1 MTFRLRRQVLF
12 GSGVLLAVLGVLH
25 IAVTPLIVHMLKNGL
40 LPGAVAWLT
49 PPMLLNHVVVGILLL
64 PLGVLTV
71 YASSGA
77 ANGVRWAV
85 IVTRV
90 IAVTIATLPP
100 TLFALMG
107 SRYFGAVP
115 FRVATAIM
123 CTACITLLVAAFY
136 PAHGMNRRTTNQ
148 PE

>member
-1 MTFRLRRQVLF
+1 MTLRVRLRILF
-12 GSGVLLAVLGVLH
+12 VSGVLLTLLGALH
-25 IAVTPLIVHMLKNGL
+25 LAVTPLIVHMLRNGL
-40 LPGAVAWLT
+40 SPGAVAWLT
-49 PPMLLNHVVVGILLL
+49 PPMLLNHVVVGILLF

-71 YASSGA
+71 YASSDA
-77 ANGVRWAV
+77 ASGVRWAV

-115 FRVATAIM
+115 FRVATAIV
-123 CTACITLLVAAFY
+123 CAASVTLLVAAFW
-136 PAHGMNRRTTNQ
+136 PAAGAVASAQREA
-148 PE
+148 P